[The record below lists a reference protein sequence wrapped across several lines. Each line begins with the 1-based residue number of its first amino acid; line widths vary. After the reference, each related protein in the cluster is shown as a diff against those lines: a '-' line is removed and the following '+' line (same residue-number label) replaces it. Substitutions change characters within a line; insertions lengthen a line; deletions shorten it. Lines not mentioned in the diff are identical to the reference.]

1 MNYSNPI
8 STEQS
13 LQLPSNIKRITFKLI
28 VIGDI
33 YVGKSCMLSRLISNT
48 FTEEH
53 SCSIGV
59 EFKYKT
65 IEYKDNAKVEL
76 ALWDTCGEERFKALT
91 KQYYRD
97 SQGVLLVF
105 DVTNRKSF
113 DNLKGWLKDIEKSEE
128 EIEVFIFG
136 NKNDLD
142 NRVVSKEEIEQFSK
156 ENNIRYYYDISSK
169 KGFDREN
176 IFTDIASGLVEKFTQ
191 SMKNIKDYHID
202 SIVLKAQKNNEVNKC
217 C

>member
-1 MNYSNPI
+1 MDYSNPI
-8 STEQS
+8 CINES

-33 YVGKSCMLSRLISNT
+33 YVGKSCMLSRLIMNT

-65 IEYKDNAKVEL
+65 IEYKDDTKVEL
-76 ALWDTCGEERFKALT
+76 CLWDTCGEERFKALT

-113 DNLKGWLKDIEKSEE
+113 DNLKGWLKDIDNSGE

-142 NRVVSKEEIEQFSK
+142 NRAVSKEEIIKFSK
-156 ENNIRYYYDISSK
+156 ENNIRFYYDISSK
-169 KGFDREN
+169 KGFDREK
-176 IFTDIASGLVEKFTQ
+176 IFTDIASGLVERFTQ
-191 SMKNIKDYHID
+191 SIKNIKEYRID
-202 SIVLKAQKNNEVNKC
+202 SMVLATHKNNEVNKC